1 MRLRLCVCVGV
12 CETWRFPF
20 FRHCRR
26 VTESD
31 FCYCNLPGRLL
42 VVQCGARLN
51 GHITNAHGAITLRAL
66 IHIYIIILCFMQ
78 CVYHS
83 TYGGLREIF
92 TCWLLNCYWC
102 ATFNIYLISDRFC
115 VCVCVCVC
123 ITPSTRYCV
132 CVVCVLCVSIYD

>member
-20 FRHCRR
+20 LRHCRR

-42 VVQCGARLN
+42 VVQCAARLN
-51 GHITNAHGAITLRAL
+51 GQYHKCARGNHFTRINTHIHV
-66 IHIYIIILCFMQ
+66 IILCFMQ

-102 ATFNIYLISDRFC
+102 ATFNIFLISDRFC
-115 VCVCVCVC
+115 VYVCVC

-132 CVVCVLCVSIYD
+132 CVLCVSIYD